1 MIPGITLTDG
11 ITTLVL
17 APINLRIQF
26 DDATKDDFE
35 RVASGSKDDP
45 AAYTQ
50 SVINLLLACARRNH
64 PSATREQVLDV
75 VDFADLGPLLGAVLM
90 KSGFTPRPLG
100 QAKAI
105 PSPEP
110 ASSPSSTP
118 LPDGS
123 PTTSST
129 G

>member
-11 ITTLVL
+11 ITTLVM

-26 DDATKDDFE
+26 DDATKGDFE
-35 RVASGSKDDP
+35 RVVSGSKEEP

-50 SVINLLLACARRNH
+50 SVISLLLACVRRNH
-64 PSATREQVLDV
+64 PSATREQVLDL

-90 KSGFTPRPLG
+90 KSGFTPSPLG
-100 QAKAI
+100 ETKA
-105 PSPEP
+105 SPKAEP

-118 LPDGS
+118 QPDGS
-123 PTTSST
+123 LTTSST
-129 G
+129 N